1 MSRVKETGGAVAE
14 MVDGKYVVVGKIY
27 VDLDTHEAFIIYNEN
42 KH

>member
-1 MSRVKETGGAVAE
+1 MRRIKETGGAVAE

-27 VDLDTHEAFIIYNEN
+27 VDLDTRETFVIYNEN